1 MTLRHLVSSLAFCL
15 AASLA
20 QATGFKP
27 VDIPAEGAL
36 QPLKGAVWYPC
47 NQPVSEARIG
57 PFVMSVS
64 MNCPLAGEKR
74 PLIVVSHGRTG
85 SFLGH
90 RDTAQVLADAGFIV
104 VAINHPGDTS
114 LDQTRTREFPI
125 FVERPAD
132 IKRTIDYML
141 GSWPDAARIDAERI
155 GFFGFSRGGY
165 TGLVA
170 VGANPQFGKR
180 LRLCEGKS
188 EPLCEQVRMGTLP
201 ELSHDLRIKAAVIV
215 DPLSVFFTQDSFSN
229 VRVPV
234 QLWGSERGG
243 DGVTPESIVDI
254 AGWLPTKPDFRLAP
268 GSQHFSFLP
277 PCPAELAQSAAELCS
292 DQPGFD
298 RAAFHTD
305 FNARVLA
312 FFKAELGEPPEIR

>member
-1 MTLRHLVSSLAFCL
+1 MIFRRLVSCIAFCL
-15 AASLA
+15 ATSLA
-20 QATGFKP
+20 QAAGLKSI
-27 VDIPAEGAL
+27 DIPAEGAL

-47 NQPVSEARIG
+47 SQPVSETRIG
-57 PFVMSVS
+57 PFALSVS
-64 MNCPLAGEKR
+64 MNCPLSGEKR
-74 PLIVVSHGRTG
+74 PLIVISHGRTG

-90 RDTAQVLADAGFIV
+90 RDTAQALADAGFIV

-114 LDQTRTREFPI
+114 LDQSRTREFPV

-141 GSWPDAARIDAERI
+141 GSWPDAARIDAGRI

-170 VGANPQFGKR
+170 VGATPQFGKR
-180 LRLCEGKS
+180 LRLCEGKND
-188 EPLCEQVRMGTLP
+188 PLCEQIHKGELP
-201 ELSHDLRIKAAVIV
+201 ELSHDARIKAAVIV
-215 DPLSVFFTQDSFSN
+215 DPLSVFFTQDSFRN

-243 DGVTPESIVDI
+243 DGVTPAEVAEI
-254 AGWLPTKPDFRLAP
+254 ADRLPTKPDFRVVP
-268 GSQHFSFLP
+268 GSQHFAFLP
-277 PCPAELAQSAAELCS
+277 PCPAELAQAAAELCS

-298 RAAFHTD
+298 RAAFHID

-312 FFKAELGEPPEIR
+312 FFKAQLGEPPAIR

>member
-1 MTLRHLVSSLAFCL
+1 MTLRRLVSCIAFCL
-15 AASLA
+15 ATSLT
-20 QATGFKP
+20 QAAGLKSI
-27 VDIPAEGAL
+27 DIPAEGAS
-36 QPLKGAVWYPC
+36 QSLKGAVWYPC
-47 NQPVSEARIG
+47 NRPVSETRIG
-57 PFVMSVS
+57 PFVLSVS

-114 LDQTRTREFPI
+114 LDQSRTLEFPI
-125 FVERPAD
+125 FIERPAD

-141 GSWPDAARIDAERI
+141 GAWPDAARIDAGRI

-188 EPLCEQVRMGTLP
+188 DPLCEQVHKGGLP
-201 ELSHDLRIKAAVIV
+201 ELSHDARIKAAVIV
-215 DPLSVFFTQDSFSN
+215 DPLSVFFTQESFRN

-243 DGVTPESIVDI
+243 DGVTPKSVVDM
-254 AGWLPTKPDFRLAP
+254 AGWLPTKPDFHVAP

-298 RAAFHTD
+298 RAAFHAD

-312 FFKAELGEPPEIR
+312 FFKAQLGEPPAIR

>member
-1 MTLRHLVSSLAFCL
+1 MNLRNLSCWIALCLVP
-15 AASLA
+15 SLA
-20 QATGFKP
+20 QAAGLKP
-27 VDIPAEGAL
+27 IEIPAEGPL

-47 NQPVSEARIG
+47 TRPPSEVQLG
-57 PFVMSVS
+57 PFAMSVS

-74 PLIVVSHGRTG
+74 PLVVISHGRTG

-90 RDTAQVLADAGFIV
+90 RDTAKALADAGFIV

-114 LDQTRTREFPI
+114 LDQSRTREFSV

-132 IKRTIDYML
+132 IKRAIDYML
-141 GSWPDAARIDAERI
+141 GSWPDAARIDAGRI

-170 VGANPQFGKR
+170 IGANPQFGKR

-188 EPLCEQVRMGTLP
+188 DPLCAQVHKGELP
-201 ELSHDLRIKAAVIV
+201 DLSHDPRIKAAVIA
-215 DPLSVFFTQDSFSN
+215 DPLSVFFTRESFKS
-229 VRVPV
+229 VLVPV

-243 DGVTPESIVDI
+243 DGVTPASVADI
-254 AGWLPTKPDFRLAP
+254 ADWLPVKPDFHVVP

-277 PCPAELAQSAAELCS
+277 PCPAELAQSAGELCS

-298 RAAFHTD
+298 RAAFHAD
-305 FNARVLA
+305 FNASVLA
-312 FFKAELGEPPEIR
+312 FFKAKLGQPPEIR

>member
-1 MTLRHLVSSLAFCL
+1 MTLHRLLSCLAFCL
-15 AASLA
+15 ATSLT
-20 QATGFKP
+20 QAAGLKP
-27 VDIPAEGAL
+27 LDIPAEGTL

-47 NQPVSEARIG
+47 NQPRSEARLG

-90 RDTAQVLADAGFIV
+90 RDTAQALADAGFIV

-114 LDQTRTREFPI
+114 LDQSRTLEFPV

-132 IKRTIDYML
+132 IKRAIDYML
-141 GSWPDAARIDAERI
+141 GAWPDAARIDVERI

-170 VGANPQFGKR
+170 IGANPTFGKR
-180 LRLCEGKS
+180 LRICEGKS
-188 EPLCEQVRMGTLP
+188 DLLCDQVRTGALP
-201 ELSHDLRIKAAVIV
+201 ELSHDPRIRAAVIA
-215 DPLSVFFTQDSFSN
+215 DPLSVFFTQDSFRN

-234 QLWGSERGG
+234 QLWGSEGGG
-243 DGVTPESIVDI
+243 DGVTPAEVAEI
-254 AGWLPTKPDFRLAP
+254 AGRLPTKPDFHVVP
-268 GSQHFSFLP
+268 GSQHFSFVP
-277 PCPAELAQSAAELCS
+277 PCPAELTQSAAEICN

-298 RAAFHTD
+298 RAAFHAD

-312 FFKAELGEPPEIR
+312 FFKAQLGEPPEFR

>member
-1 MTLRHLVSSLAFCL
+1 MTFRRLVSCIAFCL
-15 AASLA
+15 ATSLT
-20 QATGFKP
+20 QAAGLKRL
-27 VDIPAEGAL
+27 DIPAEGAL

-47 NQPVSEARIG
+47 SQLPSETRIG
-57 PFVMSVS
+57 PFVLSVS

-90 RDTAQVLADAGFIV
+90 RDTAEILANAGFIV
-104 VAINHPGDTS
+104 VAINHPCDTS
-114 LDQTRTREFPI
+114 LDQSRTREFPI

-141 GSWPDAARIDAERI
+141 ASWPDTARVDAGRV

-170 VGANPQFGKR
+170 IGANPFFGKC

-188 EPLCEQVRMGTLP
+188 DPLCGQVRMGALP
-201 ELSHDLRIKAAVIV
+201 ELSHDPRIKAAVIV
-215 DPLSVFFTQDSFSN
+215 DPLSVFFTQDSFRT

-243 DGVTPESIVDI
+243 DGVTPAEVAEI
-254 AGWLPTKPDFRLAP
+254 ADRLPTKPDFHIVP

-277 PCPAELAQSAAELCS
+277 PCPAELAQSTAELCS

-298 RAAFHTD
+298 RAAFHAD

-312 FFKAELGEPPEIR
+312 FFKAQLGQPPEIR